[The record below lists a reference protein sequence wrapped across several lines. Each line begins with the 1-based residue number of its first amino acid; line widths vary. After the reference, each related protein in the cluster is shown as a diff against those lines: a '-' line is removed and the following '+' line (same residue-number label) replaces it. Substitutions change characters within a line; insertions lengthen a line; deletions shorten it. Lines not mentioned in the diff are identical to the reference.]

1 MDDLGW
7 CFGCVGLSSMLRF
20 ASSILFLGFYLE
32 IMIHKVISP
41 LLAEMDNFMYPLNLR
56 FPDRLTSFM
65 KKCCQG
71 ISLRSL
77 PLMTNDLR
85 RGHVRSQAHWLAK
98 SSSILRKSSRLSN
111 PCFLLTLKVI
121 NVLRMYGSS
130 VRRYLFSSRL
140 VDFLRFSQSLW
151 SLRKVPTYN
160 RGTMTCEVASNLIFI
175 VYNVTLRKA

>member
-1 MDDLGW
+1 MS
-7 CFGCVGLSSMLRF
+7 CF
-20 ASSILFLGFYLE
+20 AISILFLGFYLE

-41 LLAEMDNFMYPLNLR
+41 LLAGMDSLMYPSNLR

-71 ISLRSL
+71 IS
-77 PLMTNDLR
+77 
-85 RGHVRSQAHWLAK
+85 
-98 SSSILRKSSRLSN
+98 LRKSSRLSN

-140 VDFLRFSQSLW
+140 VDFFSFSQSLW

-160 RGTMTCEVASNLIFI
+160 HRTMACEVASNLIFL
-175 VYNVTLRKA
+175 VYNVTLRKHDCCA